1 MDELNALNL
10 KGVQLYSAWHLNLN
24 YSSIEETTRS
34 RVIDECYW
42 PLLGIVESSRCPQ
55 GVEISGSSLK
65 LIEKLDPS
73 WLEKFRELQS
83 YGLVELIASGF
94 EQIVGPL
101 APAKVNWMNLAH
113 GNEVIGE
120 LVGATP
126 RLAFVN
132 EQCASRG
139 ILNLLQ
145 DFGFNGVI
153 VEWENAWIANPSWS
167 REIGWTPQRFLTPT
181 GIAIV
186 WNHSRWFQGLQ
197 RYAHDEIE
205 IGHLRNIY
213 AQAEDTFEGAFC
225 FYGGD
230 AETFDFRPG
239 RFETEARQVG
249 GEWTRVRDAI
259 QTTIDAGA
267 QWTLP
272 SKLTGAERS
281 KGINPFTFENQVLT
295 KKQPKYN
302 AVRWAVAGRAN
313 YKLNNYAHA
322 RLREPGSSL
331 VDLSKFEI
339 EELLPL
345 WASDLR
351 THITD
356 RRWSQL
362 LKQNPGILSSKA
374 NRSGPTTVQ
383 NRQHARAL
391 TQSPIVLKND
401 QLSLTINSHKGF
413 TVESAV
419 LNCGCSIP
427 LIGRVPYGTLRGPLH
442 SPDWFTGNFVHSP
455 LGDTQDSDISHKV
468 AEYWTSS
475 NDLWCAAE
483 ITTRNLIVM
492 KSIELD
498 LGSAEYRSTFDFDW
512 RSAPSGSLRAGFMT
526 FNPAAWF
533 WENAHFESH
542 DGGPDPNSYK
552 VTQTSFDHGAPA
564 SHSVSATNLAGM
576 TEGTF
581 AIQDGRHKVSVNLDH
596 PSRGAALMLALT
608 GADPSPLLRTFFS
621 LQEIDDTF
629 RESRPTK
636 LSLSYT
642 TSLQCLAKNTE

>member
-1 MDELNALNL
+1 MDELNTLNL
-10 KGVQLYSAWHLNLN
+10 EGVQLYSAWHLNLN
-24 YSSIEETTRS
+24 YSSIEETRRS
-34 RVIDECYW
+34 EVVDKCYW

-55 GVEISGSSLK
+55 GIEISGSSLK
-65 LIEKLDPS
+65 IIEKLDPS

-83 YGLVELIASGF
+83 CGLVELIASGF

-101 APAKVNWMNLAH
+101 APARVNWMNLAH
-113 GNEVIGE
+113 GNEVAGE

-126 RLAFVN
+126 SLAFVN
-132 EQCASRG
+132 EQCASKG
-139 ILNLLQ
+139 ILSLLE

-153 VEWENAWIANPSWS
+153 VEWENAWFANPNWS
-167 REIGWTPQRFLTPT
+167 PDIGWTAQRFLTPT
-181 GIAIV
+181 GISIV

-197 RYAHDEIE
+197 RYAHEEIE
-205 IGHLRNIY
+205 IGSLLNIY
-213 AQAEDTFEGAFC
+213 SQAEDASEGAFC

-249 GEWTRVRDAI
+249 GEWTKVRDAI
-259 QTTIDAGA
+259 QTTVDAGA

-272 SKLTGAERS
+272 SNLTGARRS
-281 KGINPFTFENQVLT
+281 KGINPFTFENQILT

-302 AVRWAVAGRAN
+302 AVRWAVSGRAN
-313 YKLNNYAHA
+313 YQLNNYAHA
-322 RLREPGSSL
+322 QSREPGSSL
-331 VDLSKFEI
+331 VNMSKSEI
-339 EELLPL
+339 EGLLPV

-356 RRWSQL
+356 SRWSQL
-362 LKQNPGILSSKA
+362 LRENPGISSFMG
-374 NRSGPTTVQ
+374 NRPGQKTVQ
-383 NRQHARAL
+383 RPQDARAL
-391 TQSPIVLKND
+391 NPSPLVVRND
-401 QLSLTINSHKGF
+401 HLSLTINIHKGF
-413 TVESAV
+413 TVESAA

-455 LGDTQDSDISHKV
+455 PGDTQDSDISCKA

-475 NDLWCAAE
+475 NDLQCVAE
-483 ITTRNLIVM
+483 ISTRNLVVM

-498 LGSAEYRSTFDFDW
+498 LDSGEYRTTFDFEW
-512 RSAPSGSLRAGFMT
+512 KSAPSGSLRAGFMT
-526 FNPAAWF
+526 FKPAAWS

-542 DGGPDPNSYK
+542 DGGLDLNSYK
-552 VTQTSFDHGAPA
+552 VTNTSFDHGAPA
-564 SHSVSATNLAGM
+564 SHSVSATNLAGI

-581 AIQDGRHKVSVNLDH
+581 AIQDGRHKVSVNLG
-596 PSRGAALMLALT
+596 PSSRGAALMLALT
-608 GADPSPLLRTFFS
+608 GVYPSPLLRTFFS

-629 RESRPTK
+629 RKSRPRT
-636 LSLSYT
+636 LSFSYT
-642 TSLQCLAKNTE
+642 TSLQCLAQKT